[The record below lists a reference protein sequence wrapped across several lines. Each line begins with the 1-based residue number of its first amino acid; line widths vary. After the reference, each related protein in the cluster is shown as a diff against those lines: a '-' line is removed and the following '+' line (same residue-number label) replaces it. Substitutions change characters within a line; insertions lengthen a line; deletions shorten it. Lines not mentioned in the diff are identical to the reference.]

1 MSDNDDTK
9 MTLMTPLMTM
19 MMITRRKARCGSD
32 WFQHSATGGAIVG
45 GIAALHHYHHSI
57 THESFVEVSISA
69 EFCLDSS
76 QSPPAGWRAGSSVV
90 SLISSAGTRRAIWGS
105 TTSAKC
111 ANSATSARGSATSA
125 NSATSA
131 RTSASR
137 QPASHQHVNTVQ
149 CQMLSIVAGAA
160 GFIAN
165 SFELTA

>member
-9 MTLMTPLMTM
+9 MTLMTPSMTM
-19 MMITRRKARCGSD
+19 MMITRRKVRCGSD

-90 SLISSAGTRRAIWGS
+90 SLISSAGTRSAIWGS
-105 TTSAKC
+105 TS
-111 ANSATSARGSATSA
+111 ANSAT
-125 NSATSA
+125 SATSA

-137 QPASHQHVNTVQ
+137 QRALHQHVNTVQ
-149 CQMLSIVAGAA
+149 CQMLSIVAGA